1 MTNKPDMTNNL
12 ARIRIV
18 LIDTT
23 HPGNIGA
30 SARAMKVMGLQQLYL
45 VRPRHFPDAKATAMA
60 SGAADLL
67 QQAVVCDDLDAAI
80 GDCRLVLGTSAR
92 PRSLHWPS
100 LLVREVAPMIAE
112 ELATLQQTDANEVAI
127 VFGTESVGMSN
138 AQLQQCHYRIE
149 IPANPDYSSL
159 NLSQAVQVVCYELRA
174 TLLAADK
181 QPQLHA
187 ADDDA
192 GMLPADQGSVESLLQ
207 RSELML
213 EQIGFLHPTQPE
225 MMLQRVRRLVMRAR
239 LEQREVS
246 ILQGIVSALLNRLQK

>member
-1 MTNKPDMTNNL
+1 VTNKPDMTNNL

-45 VRPRHFPDAKATAMA
+45 VRPGNFPDAKATAMA

-67 QQAVVCDDLDAAI
+67 QQAVVCNDLDAAI
-80 GDCRLVLGTSAR
+80 GDCRLVLGASAR
-92 PRSLHWPS
+92 SRSLQWPS
-100 LLVREVAPMIAE
+100 LLVRAAAPMIADK
-112 ELATLQQTDANEVAI
+112 LAALQHAAANEVAI

-174 TLLAADK
+174 ALLSADK
-181 QPQLHA
+181 QPSLHA
-187 ADDDA
+187 ADDDP
-192 GMLPADQGSVESLLQ
+192 GSLPADQGSVESLLQ
-207 RSELML
+207 RSEKML
-213 EQIGFLHPTQPE
+213 EQIGFLHPTQPD
-225 MMLQRVRRLVMRAR
+225 MMLQRLRRLVMRSR